1 MPQIIEKKK
10 VSRGERGSQGRKY
23 WPMPVPWLCVA
34 PWRVTCLVMM
44 EKMGEKVPTERRGI
58 QVELGPWAYPDG
70 KGWALEL

>member
-1 MPQIIEKKK
+1 
-10 VSRGERGSQGRKY
+10 
-23 WPMPVPWLCVA
+23 MPVPWLCVA